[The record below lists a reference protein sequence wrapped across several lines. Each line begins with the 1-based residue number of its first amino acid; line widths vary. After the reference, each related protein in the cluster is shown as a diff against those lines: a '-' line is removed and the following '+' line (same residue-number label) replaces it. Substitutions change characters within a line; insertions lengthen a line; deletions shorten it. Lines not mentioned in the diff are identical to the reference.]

1 MSAESFI
8 KTLKICKSNYF
19 LQKTNFPRK
28 VLCSSRMHFWQLLQ
42 SFCASGAEWS
52 FHSRKTSK
60 KLKRFLE
67 KTVQSKIS
75 FGHIKCRFNE
85 PAGSSY
91 RTPKTFSLNFRR
103 KIWIFSAEKY
113 KLTQSFSITQ
123 PFCQKSQNFRSLL
136 EKIVKFFKN

>member
-8 KTLKICKSNYF
+8 KTLKICKSKYF

-42 SFCASGAEWS
+42 NFCNSGAECS

-60 KLKRFLE
+60 KLKRFIE
-67 KTVQSKIS
+67 KTVHSDIS
-75 FGHIKCRFNE
+75 FGHIKCSFDE
-85 PAGSSY
+85 AAGSSY

-103 KIWIFSAEKY
+103 KTWFFSEEKSN
-113 KLTQSFSITQ
+113 LTQNFSLTLR
-123 PFCQKSQNFRSLL
+123 FSTKVR
-136 EKIVKFFKN
+136 KIPDHYSRKL